1 MKRNLMNDK
10 NDDQDKDL
18 KEKIE
23 GTKKM
28 TARVV

>member
-1 MKRNLMNDK
+1 MKRSSINDE

-18 KEKIE
+18 KQKIE

-28 TARVV
+28 TASVV